1 LPKEVTIMTHSR
13 VVALAVCLAVLIGC
27 VAAAVAAE
35 TRRQGPCSSRFEYC
49 LAFQAGGEIPIIRT
63 FRVNAPR
70 AGTAAVTFHGALACG
85 KITED
90 TGDRFLEMV
99 TQIVTAADAVPA
111 VTGAG
116 ALPVF
121 MVLKDSEAN
130 SVRPSQTF
138 NLASTRV
145 FTIQAPGSHTYYF
158 KIAAT
163 RMDDGTACAVYNGA
177 FTVLFAP

>member
-1 LPKEVTIMTHSR
+1 MISHVR
-13 VVALAVCLAVLIGC
+13 VLSLTVCLAVLIGF
-27 VAAAVAAE
+27 AAAAAAAE
-35 TRRQGPCSSRFEYC
+35 IRKQGQCNSRFEYC
-49 LAFQAGGEIPIIRT
+49 LAFEAGGEIPIIRT

-70 AGTAAVTFHGALACG
+70 AGTAAVSFHGSLACG

-111 VTGAG
+111 VTGPG

-121 MVLKDSEAN
+121 MVLKDSAAN

-158 KIAAT
+158 KIAAI

-177 FTVLFAP
+177 FTVLFVP